1 MPMALKTFSLI
12 HYPLHPPGETTVQ
25 IAIKRQLVSSTKWA
39 FFKKKKKSAFSNP
52 LLVGSCAPCH
62 FCLLHR
68 IPTP

>member
-39 FFKKKKKSAFSNP
+39 FFKKKKKVPFQT
-52 LLVGSCAPCH
+52 L
-62 FCLLHR
+62 CL
-68 IPTP
+68 